1 MNQDS
6 TLRIPIQN
14 RQAAGQALVPFL
26 RRYQREP
33 GALVLALPRG
43 GVPVAYEIAVAL
55 ELPLDVLMVRKLG
68 VPFHEELA
76 MGAISSGGVRVLN
89 TDVVRMHRI
98 DEHTLDVVTQREL
111 QELQRRERLYR
122 CARPLPSLRD
132 RQVILVDDGLATGAT
147 MRAAVRVVRNQGAAR
162 IVVAV
167 PVAPKDTISELRE
180 EVDELVCPFVP
191 VFFTA
196 IGSWYTDFSQLTD
209 RQVITLLERAWQRST
224 VEQSNA
230 SAATEY

>member
-6 TLRIPIQN
+6 TLHIPIQD
-14 RQAAGQALVPFL
+14 RQAAGQALVSYL

-33 GALVLALPRG
+33 EALVLALPRG
-43 GVPVAYEIAVAL
+43 GVPVAYQIAVAL

-111 QELQRRERLYR
+111 QELQRRESLYR
-122 CARPLPSLRD
+122 GAHPLPSLRD

-162 IVVAV
+162 IVIAV

-224 VEQSNA
+224 LEQSNA